1 MDSDISGYVGLAVG
15 GGGIAISGGGTLIV
29 MNSTSS
35 GKDALVGID
44 GGGLANY
51 GTLTV
56 HRSRSRPLWW
66 TGGNAGGI
74 GVSGN
79 ALQENQAAPDLRS
92 S

>member
-1 MDSDISGYVGLAVG
+1 
-15 GGGIAISGGGTLIV
+15 
-29 MNSTSS
+29 MNSTIS
-35 GKDALVGID
+35 GNDALLGTD
-44 GGGLANY
+44 GGGVANY

-56 HRSRSRPLWW
+56 RRSRSRPLWW
-66 TGGNAGGI
+66 TCGNAGGI